1 MTALLEVQDAAVHFG
16 GVKALDGV
24 SISIERGSLCGLIGP
39 NGSGKSTLLG
49 AISRLTDLSSGQLT
63 INGKEYTKVAP
74 HRANAVGIART
85 FQTVR
90 LLESMTV
97 RANVMIGAAT
107 RAVQRG
113 ALSNWLF
120 VTRAL
125 ADNRLARKG
134 ADRALERVG
143 MTEFADA
150 YPQDLPYG
158 RQRHVEIARALA
170 SEPQLLLLDE
180 PTAGMN
186 HTERDE
192 VGDLLMALTAEGL
205 TQVLV
210 EHDLAMIHRV
220 CDYTFALNFGKVI
233 ASGKPREVSRDN
245 AVREAY
251 LGHGAVGTLAAESA
265 TEGPQ

>member
-24 SISIERGSLCGLIGP
+24 SLTIEPGTLCGMIGP

-49 AISRLTDLSSGQLT
+49 AISRLTNLTSGRLILEGQ
-63 INGKEYTKVAP
+63 EYTRVAP

-97 RANVMIGAAT
+97 LGNVMVGAAT

-120 VTRAL
+120 VTRAW
-125 ADNRLARKG
+125 ADNRGARRG
-134 ADRALERVG
+134 AERALERVG

-170 SEPQLLLLDE
+170 SEPRLLLLDE

-186 HTERDE
+186 HAERDE
-192 VGDLLMALTAEGL
+192 VGDLLMALSAGGL

-220 CDYTFALNFGKVI
+220 CSHTFALNFGKVI
-233 ASGKPREVSRDN
+233 ASGTPSEVSRTEP
-245 AVREAY
+245 VREAY
-251 LGHGAVGTLAAESA
+251 LGHGAAGTMAAHSA
-265 TEGPQ
+265 KEQAP

>member
-24 SISIERGSLCGLIGP
+24 SLSVERGSLCGLIGP

-49 AISRLTDLSSGQLT
+49 AMSRLTDLTSGSLT
-63 INGKEYTKVAP
+63 IAGEEYTRVP
-74 HRANAVGIART
+74 RYRANAVGIART

-97 RANVMIGAAT
+97 LANVMIGAAT

-113 ALSNWLF
+113 ALSNWLV
-120 VTRAL
+120 VTRAR
-125 ADNRLARKG
+125 ADNRAARG
-134 ADRALERVG
+134 NAERALERVG
-143 MTEFADA
+143 MTDFAGA

-158 RQRHVEIARALA
+158 HQRHVEIARALA

-186 HTERDE
+186 HAERDE
-192 VGDLLMALTAEGL
+192 VGDLLIALNRDGL

-220 CDYTFALNFGKVI
+220 CSHTFALNFGKVI
-233 ASGKPREVSRDN
+233 AEGTPSEVSRTA

-251 LGHGAVGTLAAESA
+251 LGHGAVGALAAESSK
-265 TEGPQ
+265 EPQR